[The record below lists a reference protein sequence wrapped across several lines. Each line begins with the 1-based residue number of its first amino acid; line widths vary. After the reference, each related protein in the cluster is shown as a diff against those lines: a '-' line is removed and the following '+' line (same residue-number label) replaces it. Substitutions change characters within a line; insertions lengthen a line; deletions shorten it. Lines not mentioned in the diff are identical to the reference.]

1 MKNFHF
7 IKNKKVTLIILA
19 AVLVIGL
26 ASFFI
31 RGFNIDI
38 DFSGGTEMKID
49 LGVEVTDD
57 VAITLTTLLQRKS
70 AKSTF
75 PLPPRQMPIRIWLLS
90 VPALQSLA
98 TNSLLN

>member
-7 IKNKKVTLIILA
+7 IKKKKVTLIILA

-38 DFSGGTEMKID
+38 DFSDGTEMKID

-57 VAITLTTLLQRKS
+57 VCTVVR
-70 AKSTF
+70 
-75 PLPPRQMPIRIWLLS
+75 
-90 VPALQSLA
+90 
-98 TNSLLN
+98 LNRYA